1 MKWPPRLQRFF
12 RRTKLDLE
20 WREEL
25 EAYLQLETEENIA
38 RGLPTREA
46 RYQAERKLGNRSRIQ
61 EEIYQMN
68 TIAITELLARDTRYA
83 LRNLARNRI
92 FTVVALIT
100 LAVAIGA
107 NTAVF
112 SVVNSVLLK
121 PLAYPHSEELVYVAH
136 AAPGAPGITSVSSD
150 LMLSPSM
157 YYTYAEQNRTFQSL
171 GIWITGT
178 AAVTGI
184 AEPEQVRT
192 VGAGASAFQALNVPP
207 LLGRPLL
214 PADETLGAPEA
225 VVLGYGY
232 WQRRFG

>member
-1 MKWPPRLQRFF
+1 MKWSPRLQRFF
-12 RRTKLDLE
+12 RRTKLDRE

-68 TIAITELLARDTRYA
+68 TIAITELLARDVRYA
-83 LRNLARNRI
+83 LRNLARNPA

-112 SVVNSVLLK
+112 SVVNSVLIK
-121 PLAYPHSEELVYVAH
+121 PLAYPHSEELVAVWH
-136 AAPGAPGITSVSSD
+136 TAPGAPGITSVSGD
-150 LMLSPSM
+150 LPLSPSM
-157 YYTYAEQNRTFQSL
+157 YYTYFEQNRSLQSL
-171 GIWITGT
+171 GVWFAQT

-184 AEPEQVRT
+184 ADPEQVR
-192 VGAGASAFQALNVPP
+192 SAFISDGILQALNV
-207 LLGRPLL
+207 
-214 PADETLGAPEA
+214 
-225 VVLGYGY
+225 
-232 WQRRFG
+232 Q